1 MIERMRKL
9 NLIALSY
16 ERDRLLDVLER
27 TGAAEVKLHAE
38 TEGTQPL
45 PEEGGELSAR
55 LALWED
61 ALFLLLSESEK
72 YAKEHGVKDFT
83 LPEDDTVSYREFLAA
98 RENLSAADELVQN
111 INALSSGKSGAIAEQ
126 ARLARALSAAG
137 PYREAGAF
145 SSYTNT
151 RHTVTKLG
159 LVPSAAWGTCQQQL
173 GELSLSAYEAVEG
186 ESVLLSVTAHRSALS
201 QLEQILGGAGFVSC
215 PYTGEQTG
223 EELLAS
229 LNEELEGE
237 KKKQEE
243 AEKALFSLAPV
254 VKELRLYC
262 DVLGF
267 ELEKAEQAAKLRGTE
282 RTFLLEAFVPAAEE
296 EKVKSALDGS
306 GITVFY
312 EFSDPAED
320 EFVPTLTKNNKV
332 VENFEAITNMYSPPS
347 AREFDP
353 NTIMSFFYSIFLGFI
368 MADVGYGLL
377 MMLGGGFLYFNNRA
391 KKGGI
396 KSLAGVFAIGGIF
409 AVIWGFLFNSVL
421 GIAFLPFTVMPD
433 AQHSNWKFVGID
445 IPSMLI
451 ISMLIG
457 IAHIFAGYLCK
468 FWQECRRG
476 HFWDGLFDGITWA
489 VFSMGMALAVVGL
502 TEEFGLSQLTMAGGI
517 VAVSALAVSVLTA
530 GRHEKFLGKF
540 TKGFGALYG
549 IINYI
554 SDVLSYARL
563 YGLMLSGAV
572 IAQIISQYGVQF
584 LTGGNVAFMM
594 LGAVLM
600 VVGHLFNL
608 AMSLL
613 GAYIHDARLQYVEF
627 YGRFFEGEG
636 ELFAPLGSKR
646 KYVRVI

>member
-1 MIERMRKL
+1 MRKL
-9 NLIALSY
+9 HLIALSY
-16 ERDRLLDVLER
+16 ERDSLLDVLER
-27 TGAAEVKLHAE
+27 TGAVEVKLHAE

-55 LALWED
+55 LSSWEEALS
-61 ALFLLLSESEK
+61 LLTSEAEK
-72 YAKEHGVKDFT
+72 YAKERSIKDFS
-83 LPEDDTVSYREFLAA
+83 LPKEVTVGYREFLAA
-98 RENLSAADELVQN
+98 RQTLSAGEELVKE
-111 INALSSGKSGAIAEQ
+111 INALADKKSSALAEEARLSRAIA
-126 ARLARALSAAG
+126 AAL
-137 PYREAGAF
+137 PYRSARAF
-145 SSYTNT
+145 SSYADS

-159 LVPSAAWGTCQQQL
+159 LVPSPAWETCKKGL
-173 GELSLSAYEAVEG
+173 EELPLAAYEATEG
-186 ESVLLSVTAHRSALS
+186 ESVLLALTVHKSALAEA
-201 QLEQILGGAGFVSC
+201 EQVLGAAGFVSC
-215 PYTGEQTG
+215 PYTGGQKG

-229 LNEELEGE
+229 LNEEAEAQRT
-237 KKKQEE
+237 KREE
-243 AEKALFSLAPV
+243 AERALF
-254 VKELRLYC
+254 ELSSSVQDLKLYC

-282 RTFLLEAFVPAAEE
+282 RTFLLEAFVPAAKEND
-296 EKVKSALDGS
+296 VKAALDGS
-306 GITVFY
+306 GLTVFY
-312 EFSDPAED
+312 EFSDPAEG

-353 NTIMSFFYSIFLGFI
+353 NTVMSFFYSIFLGFI

-377 MMLGGGFLYFNNRA
+377 MMLGGGFLYFKNRA

-409 AVIWGFLFNSVL
+409 AVIWGFLFNSIL
-421 GIAFLPFTVMPD
+421 GMQFLPFTVMPD
-433 AQHSNWKFVGID
+433 AQHENWKFVGID
-445 IPSMLI
+445 IPAMLI

-457 IAHIFAGYLCK
+457 IAQIFAGYLCK

-476 HFWDGLFDGITWA
+476 RFWDGLFDGITWA
-489 VFSMGMALAVVGL
+489 VFSIGMALAVVGL
-502 TEEFGLSQLTMAGGI
+502 TEKFGLSQLTMAGGI

-584 LTGGNVAFMM
+584 LTGGNVAFMI

-646 KYVRVI
+646 KYVRVM

>member
-55 LALWED
+55 LNEWETALET
-61 ALFLLLSESEK
+61 LLSESEK
-72 YAKEHGVKDFT
+72 YAKEHGIKDFS
-83 LPEDDTVSYREFLAA
+83 LPKEETVSYREFLAA

-111 INALSSGKSGAIAEQ
+111 INALLSGKSGAISEQ
-126 ARLARALSAAG
+126 ARIARALSAAG
-137 PYREAGAF
+137 PYREARAF
-145 SSYTNT
+145 SSYVNT

-159 LVPSAAWGTCQQQL
+159 LVPSAAWGDCQKQL
-173 GELSLSAYEAVEG
+173 GELSLSAYEAAEG
-186 ESVLLSVTAHRSALS
+186 ENVLLSVTVHKSALS
-201 QLEQILGGAGFVSC
+201 ELEQILGGAGFVSC

-229 LNEELEGE
+229 LDEELEGE

-243 AEKALFSLAPV
+243 AEKALFSLAPA

-262 DVLGF
+262 DALGF

-282 RTFLLEAFVPAAEE
+282 RTFLLEAFVPAAKEND
-296 EKVKSALDGS
+296 VKAALDGS

-312 EFSDPAED
+312 EFSDPAKD
-320 EFVPTLTKNNKV
+320 EFVPTLLKNNKV
-332 VENFEAITNMYSPPS
+332 VENFEAITNMYSPPN

-353 NTIMSFFYSIFLGFI
+353 NTVMSFFYSVFLGFI

-377 MMLGGGFLYFNNRA
+377 MMLGGGFLYFKNRA

-409 AVIWGFLFNSVL
+409 AVVWGILFNSIL
-421 GIAFLPFTVMPD
+421 GIQFLPFTVMPD
-433 AQHSNWKFVGID
+433 PQHTTWKFVGID
-445 IPSMLI
+445 IPAMLI

-457 IAHIFAGYLCK
+457 IAQICAGYLCK

-476 HFWDGLFDGITWA
+476 HFWDGLFDGVTWA
-489 VFSMGMALAVVGL
+489 VFSVGMALAVVGL
-502 TEEFGLSQLTMAGGI
+502 TEEFGLSRFTMVGGI
-517 VAVSALAVSVLTA
+517 IAASALAVSVLTA

-549 IINYI
+549 IINYV

-584 LTGGNVAFMM
+584 LTGGNVALMI

-627 YGRFFEGEG
+627 YGRFFQGEG